1 MAYNKKIAVIS
12 SDRFAGKINEDI
24 WLRDALLSLGE
35 QSEIVS
41 WENKDIIWSDYKS
54 AVLRSCWGYHNRID
68 DFLKF
73 LEKLD
78 LLQIR
83 LFNDTQIVRW
93 NIQKNLQFKD
103 LNSFGIKTVP
113 TIFLQNDA
121 LNFKKAIADNGW
133 EKYESLVIKPDISGS
148 GDRTYIVSQNAN
160 ISGFKNNLSVEE
172 AEHIFQTF
180 ASEKRIR
187 GVMIQPFM
195 PGIFEG
201 EYSFV
206 FIDSELTHI
215 AIRHPGIFGDK
226 KDPVEIKKSQIP
238 NDMMLFADQC
248 QRAINRISDT
258 IKKGY
263 IPLYSRCD
271 IVRSGSQLFLM
282 EAEMAEPDL
291 LIKTISSDQARKN
304 VINKIA
310 NSVLERSR

>member
-103 LNSFGIKTVP
+103 LNYFGIKTIP
-113 TIFLQNDA
+113 TIFLQNDS

-148 GDRTYIVSQNAN
+148 GDRTYIVSQNEN
-160 ISGFKNNLSVEE
+160 IFNLKNSLSLGE

-180 ASEKRIR
+180 ATEKQIR

-195 PGIFEG
+195 SGIFEG

-226 KDPVEIKKSQIP
+226 QDPVEIKKSQIP
-238 NDMMLFADQC
+238 DDMMLFANQC
-248 QRAINRISDT
+248 CKALNHISDT

-263 IPLYSRCD
+263 VPLYLRCD

-291 LIKTISSDQARKN
+291 LIKTISSDQERES
-304 VINKIA
+304 VIKKIA
-310 NSVLERSR
+310 NSVVERSR